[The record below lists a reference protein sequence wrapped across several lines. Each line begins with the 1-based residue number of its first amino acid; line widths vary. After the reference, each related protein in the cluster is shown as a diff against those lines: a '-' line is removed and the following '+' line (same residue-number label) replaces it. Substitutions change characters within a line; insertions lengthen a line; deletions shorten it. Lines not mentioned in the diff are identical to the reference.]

1 MAPSIEDATMRKLTQ
16 IVALVPPV
24 VAYLLLK
31 PPSFADQTLVQLST
45 SQWVA
50 ILTAVPAAVTY
61 AVYFKAAE
69 AHPESA
75 LAVNLDEFYRLH
87 PEAAQAGSVDPE
99 QPEARVVK
107 ENDGAE
113 RGAPVAAPSPATAGQ
128 ADADT
133 DHSKDHALSDKEP
146 A

>member
-1 MAPSIEDATMRKLTQ
+1 MRKLTQ

-50 ILTAVPAAVTY
+50 ILTAVPAAITY
-61 AVYFKAAE
+61 GVYFKAAE

-87 PEAAQAGSVDPE
+87 PEATKAGSVDPE
-99 QPEARVVK
+99 RPEARVVEEEK
-107 ENDGAE
+107 DGAD
-113 RGAPVAAPSPATAGQ
+113 RGAPVAAPSPASAGQ